1 MLNGYANWLLYTK
14 TVANLVESED
24 DLSDQLK
31 DRVVIFVSCNQDYSY

>member
-24 DLSDQLK
+24 DLSDRSTQKQSGDFCQL
-31 DRVVIFVSCNQDYSY
+31 YSY